1 MVLPNPQVAKMEQ
14 QRNTYE
20 DILNNFE
27 SFCDNFEVAAA
38 ERFSGQDN
46 DSRQPI
52 DNGEVQRVTPAV
64 VREVKGVGAQD
75 IPIIPTRPDTIIN
88 GVESSEV
95 GEENYF
101 VGDTTID
108 VPSTE

>member
-1 MVLPNPQVAKMEQ
+1 ME
-14 QRNTYE
+14 RNTYE

-52 DNGEVQRVTPAV
+52 DNAEVQRVTPTV
-64 VREVKGVGAQD
+64 VREVN
-75 IPIIPTRPDTIIN
+75 T
-88 GVESSEV
+88 V
-95 GEENYF
+95 GEEDI
-101 VGDTTID
+101 VTRTTAID
-108 VPSTE
+108 VQASELPEV